1 MNDKMILMRIFQ
13 NISIKHKLTLIIML
27 ISGIAL
33 LIAISVI
40 IVYDQRTFK
49 RNMVRDQ
56 NILSEIIADNCTAAL
71 TFNNEDD
78 ATETLAALKAEK
90 HIVSA
95 AVYNQDNRVF
105 AMYFRPGIGSSDS
118 LFPPKKEGS
127 WFEKNHLNV
136 FRPVILDGDVIGTV
150 YIKSDLREIYSRLKW
165 YLKTIFIV
173 LFMSFLAVYLITSRL
188 QRIVSVPI
196 LHLAKVA
203 RIVYHKND
211 YSVRAEK
218 YGKDELGFLTERFN
232 QMLQQIQERDVA
244 MQKAHDALAR
254 RDKELR
260 KELRVRKRAEN
271 QIKASLKEKEV
282 LLKEIHHRVK
292 NNLQVVS
299 SLLNL
304 QSGQIRDREALEMF
318 NESQN
323 RIRSMALI
331 HESLYQSQDLASID
345 FSEYIYG
352 LANYLN
358 RSYGSSSNSVKMDV
372 DVRDISLSIDKAI
385 PCGLLIN
392 ELVTNSLKHAFPT
405 SLERTDGGHNVIIIK
420 FYSDEDSGYTLIVQ
434 DNGVGLPKNFSLEDS
449 ETLGLQLVTTLVKQL
464 KGSLDFQSNNG
475 TEFKIVFGEAY
486 HLNEDK
492 KNG

>member
-1 MNDKMILMRIFQ
+1 MVLMRIFR
-13 NISIKHKLTLIIML
+13 NISIKQKLTLIIML

-49 RNMVRDQ
+49 KNMVRDQ

-71 TFNNEDD
+71 TFNSEDD
-78 ATETLAALKAEK
+78 ARETLAALKAEK

-95 AVYNQDNRVF
+95 AVYNRDKRVF
-105 AMYFRPGIGSSDS
+105 ATYFRAGIDSIDS
-118 LFPPKKEGS
+118 LFPPKKEGA
-127 WFEKNHLNV
+127 WFEKDHLNV
-136 FRPVILDGDVIGTV
+136 FRPVILDGDIIGTV
-150 YIKSDLREIYSRLKW
+150 YIKYDLREISSRLKW
-165 YLKTIFIV
+165 YLRTILIV
-173 LFMSFLAVYLITSRL
+173 LFMSFLVVYLMTSRL

-203 RIVYHKND
+203 RIVYRKND

-218 YGKDELGFLTERFN
+218 YGMDELGFLTERFN

-244 MQKAHDALAR
+244 MHEAHDELAK

-260 KELRVRKRAEN
+260 NELSVRKRAEK

-299 SLLNL
+299 SLLSL
-304 QSGQIRDREALEMF
+304 QSGQIKNREALEIF

-331 HESLYQSQDLASID
+331 HESLYRSRDLASID
-345 FSEYIYG
+345 FSEYISG
-352 LANYLN
+352 LANFLS
-358 RSYGSSSNSVKMDV
+358 RSYVSSSNFVEMDV

-392 ELVTNSLKHAFPT
+392 ELVSNSLKHAFPT
-405 SLERTDGGHNVIIIK
+405 SLERTDGEHNLIMIK
-420 FYSDEDSGYTLIVQ
+420 FYSNEDSGYTLIVQ
-434 DNGVGLPKNFSLEDS
+434 DNGVGLPKNFSLEGS
-449 ETLGLQLVTTLVKQL
+449 ETLGLQLVATLVKQL

-475 TEFKIVFGEAY
+475 TEFKIVFSEA
-486 HLNEDK
+486 HQL
-492 KNG
+492 